1 MLLLRNRAGSTGPPR
16 RRGKVL
22 RLQADSVLLS
32 PVVPRPYRLRVS
44 AAHGRLHFLRPT
56 FQCDRRQTVGRTVAL
71 ALRLDLRA
79 KRWTEFWS

>member
-1 MLLLRNRAGSTGPPR
+1 MLQRLSCLLSAPMLLLRNRAGSTGPPR

-56 FQCDRRQTVGRTVAL
+56 SNAIVGRQLVAP
-71 ALRLDLRA
+71 
-79 KRWTEFWS
+79 